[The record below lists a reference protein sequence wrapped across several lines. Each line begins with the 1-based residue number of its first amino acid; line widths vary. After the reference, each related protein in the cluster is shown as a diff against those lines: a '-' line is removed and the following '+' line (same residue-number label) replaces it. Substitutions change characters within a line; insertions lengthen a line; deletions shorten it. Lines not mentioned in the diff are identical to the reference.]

1 MSKFLHRLTLLSLLL
16 VWIAI
21 TYLSLKSASH
31 SSPIRINDKIGHF
44 IAYALLSLHALAFF
58 QFQQKKHILWLV
70 LTLVGYG
77 LLMEILQGFV
87 PGREVSAYDL
97 LANSMGVGIGLTC
110 FTLWRRYRRYRTNG

>member
-21 TYLSLKSASH
+21 TYFSLKSASH
-31 SSPIRINDKIGHF
+31 SSAIRINDKIGHF
-44 IAYALLSLHALAFF
+44 LAYAVLSLHALAFF
-58 QFQQKKHILWLV
+58 QFQKKKHIFWLV

-97 LANSMGVGIGLTC
+97 LANCMGVGIGLTC